1 MGAGNLSAPVGRLF
15 VDVSYTRTQT
25 GSIGVTRTVRSLL
38 KEFQQTEPLTGL
50 PCRAVAIHSSGFREV
65 TLPSA
70 ALRATAAID
79 PARGMEASMLR
90 WTTSGVLRRL
100 MLATLPSSILR
111 DAWRLYS
118 RWTFDALSS
127 RAPRID
133 FRPGDI
139 VFMGDASWHYEAQ
152 AAIRQARQQGAQVVL
167 MVHDLIPLRYP
178 EYCSPLVSKVF
189 GEWLERMLG
198 LTDAVV
204 CNSQATESDLKS
216 YAASM
221 GWPLSPVGHFRL
233 GCDPI
238 PQIEARMVRP
248 AIVQFL
254 EQPEPSFTA
263 VGSFEVRK
271 NYGWLLEVFEQ
282 HWVRGHNVCLL
293 IAGRPTVDGKALIE
307 RMKHHPEQG
316 RRLLTVFDAS
326 DEELEYMYARSRAL
340 LFPSRAEGFGL
351 PLVEART
358 RGCPVIA
365 SDLPVFLELADE
377 GVSLHRQNS
386 FAEIEALLARHA
398 EVNHRLLNA
407 PMPAFTWNDAAL
419 ECLTVMERLLRK
431 SWKT

>member
-1 MGAGNLSAPVGRLF
+1 MGAGNLSAPFDRLF

-25 GSIGVTRTVRSLL
+25 GSIGITRTVRSLL

-65 TLPSA
+65 KPPA
-70 ALRATAAID
+70 PALHATTAID
-79 PARGMEASMLR
+79 PAKGRVASLLR
-90 WTTSGVLRRL
+90 WATSGLLRQLLLASLPSFVLRV
-100 MLATLPSSILR
+100 
-111 DAWRLYS
+111 AWRLYS
-118 RWTFDALSS
+118 RWTFNALSR
-127 RAPRID
+127 RAPRIA

-139 VFMGDASWHYEAQ
+139 VFMSDASWHYEAQ
-152 AAIRQARQQGAQVVL
+152 PAIRQARQQGAQVVL
-167 MVHDLIPLRYP
+167 MIHDLIPLRYP
-178 EYCSPLVSKVF
+178 EYCSPLVSKMF
-189 GEWLERMLG
+189 GEWLKRMLG
-198 LTDAVV
+198 LADAVV

-238 PQIEARMVRP
+238 PQIEAQRVRP
-248 AIVQFL
+248 AIAQFL
-254 EQPEPSFTA
+254 GQPEPSFTA

-271 NYGWLLEVFEQ
+271 NYAWLLEVFERQ
-282 HWVRGHNVCLL
+282 WVRGHNVCLL
-293 IAGRPTVDGKALIE
+293 IAGRPTVDGNALIE

-326 DEELEYMYARSRAL
+326 DEELEYIYARSRAL

-377 GVSLHRQNS
+377 GVSLYRHDS
-386 FAEIEALLARHA
+386 FAEIEALLVRHA
-398 EVNHRLLNA
+398 EVDHRSLNV
-407 PMPAFTWNDAAL
+407 PMSAFTWNDAAL
-419 ECLTVMERLLRK
+419 ECLNVMERLLRK

>member
-1 MGAGNLSAPVGRLF
+1 MGAGNLSAPFGRLF

-38 KEFQQTEPLTGL
+38 KEFQQIEPLTGL
-50 PCRAVAIHSSGFREV
+50 PCRAVAIHSNGFREV
-65 TLPSA
+65 KLPSTV
-70 ALRATAAID
+70 LRATAVVD
-79 PARGMEASMLR
+79 PARGMVASMLR
-90 WTTSGVLRRL
+90 WTTSGLLRRL
-100 MLATLPSSILR
+100 MLASLPSSLLR
-111 DAWRLYS
+111 GAWRLYS
-118 RWTFDALSS
+118 RWTFDALS
-127 RAPRID
+127 RQAPRIA

-152 AAIRQARQQGAQVVL
+152 PAIRRARQQGARVVL
-167 MVHDLIPLRYP
+167 MVHDLIPLRHP
-178 EYCSPLVSKVF
+178 GYCAPLVSRVF
-189 GEWLERMLG
+189 GEWLKCMLR

-204 CNSQATESDLKS
+204 CNSQATESDLKA

-221 GWPLSPVGHFRL
+221 GWPLSSVGHFRL

-238 PQIEARMVRP
+238 PQIEVHAVRP
-248 AIVQFL
+248 AIAQFL
-254 EQPEPSFTA
+254 GQPGPSFTA

-271 NYGWLLEVFEQ
+271 NYAWLLQVFERQ
-282 HWVRGHNVCLL
+282 WAKGHNICLL

-326 DEELEYMYARSRAL
+326 DEELEYMYARSGAL
-340 LFPSRAEGFGL
+340 LFPSLAEGFGL

-377 GVSLHRQNS
+377 GVSLYRHNS
-386 FAEIEALLARHA
+386 CAEIEALIVRHA
-398 EVNHRLLNA
+398 EVDHRSLNP
-407 PMPAFTWNDAAL
+407 PMMAFTWNDAAL
-419 ECLTVMERLLRK
+419 ECLNVMGRLLREP
-431 SWKT
+431 WKI